1 MSLPG
6 VNDGFDESLL
16 NSIQATS
23 VNALNAPSNGVLQ
36 MRTSAGQV
44 FLENTQIAPQP
55 NTHPFQIITMQDG
68 DHYKYMVV
76 PGTINNIVPVMKVG
90 GSNVPLDNIPPP
102 TTALGSSSVDELEYI
117 FLELKSED
125 NTFPSGEPEV
135 KHDTTVPTATDDT
148 GIVVLGSVN
157 KKNGQVDQFVLS
169 SLCGERFKCGS
180 NNAEYFYA
188 AI

>member
-6 VNDGFDESLL
+6 ASGEFDLGQL
-16 NSIQATS
+16 NAMQLTS

-44 FLENTQIAPQP
+44 FLENTEIAPMP
-55 NTHPFQIITMQDG
+55 NTHPFQIITMMDG
-68 DHYKYMVV
+68 DHYKYLVI
-76 PGTINNIVPVMKVG
+76 PGTINNIVPVMKVD

-102 TTALGSSSVDELEYI
+102 TTALGSSMVDELEYV

-135 KHDTTVPTATDDT
+135 KHDTTIPPATDTT

-169 SLCGERFKCGS
+169 SLCGERFKCGT
-180 NNAEYFYA
+180 NDAEYFYA